1 MDVRDVQSV
10 AAAVTANGTRVDLV
24 MQQQHD
30 SSQEIE
36 RLQGTVQAMS
46 EQMAGLIN
54 RLAALESQATPAST
68 KAAKSAS

>member
-1 MDVRDVQSV
+1 MDIRDVQSV